1 MHREKGQKHEWNIA
15 HSEDGM
21 LAVHPSEEA
30 GRVEEERID
39 DDEDDVGNA
48 IAVEI
53 LRSEVESTWVEVHHC
68 DGMT

>member
-1 MHREKGQKHEWNIA
+1 
-15 HSEDGM
+15 M

-30 GRVEEERID
+30 CRVEEERIH

-53 LRSEVESTWVEVHHC
+53 FGSEVESAGVEVNHC
-68 DGMT
+68 NDVT